1 MWSGRRA
8 SSSRVTGAGHGGPR
22 GRGRTTPP
30 CSPTARPTGGSNRW
44 PSRPTGGRYNA
55 APQSPLTDPDTKAG
69 KAFRAV
75 RVLAGDTATGQ
86 PTAEYVYLLED
97 VASFD
102 PVAKGDQS
110 EIKISALAWHQ
121 PDC

>member
-1 MWSGRRA
+1 MS
-8 SSSRVTGAGHGGPR
+8 VLTH
-22 GRGRTTPP
+22 
-30 CSPTARPTGGSNRW
+30 
-44 PSRPTGGRYNA
+44 A
-55 APQSPLTDPDTKAG
+55 ALPAVFADRQ
-69 KAFRAV
+69 AFRAV

-110 EIKISALAWHQ
+110 EIKISALAWYQ